1 MGVLIDGV
9 WQEQE
14 AAPPK
19 AEGSKA
25 DASKG
30 DAPRATGRFE
40 RADSAF
46 RNWVT
51 PDGKPGP
58 TGSDGFSAAAGR
70 YHLYVSLACP
80 WAHRTL
86 IMRALKGLEQTIPV
100 SVTNWL
106 MAEQG
111 WTFSPGEGVIPDPLF
126 NSRYLHE
133 IYTRADAHY
142 SGHATVPVLWDQH
155 TQTIVNNESSEIIRM
170 FNSAFDT
177 VGARAGNYYPRD
189 RRDEIDELNTRIYAT
204 VNNGVYKAG
213 FATTQ
218 AAYEEAVAPLF
229 ETLDWL
235 EERLSQSRFLCDDT
249 LTEADIRLFTTLVRF
264 DPVYNGHFKCNI
276 RRVIDYKNL
285 WAYTRDIYQIPGVA
299 PTVNFVHIKRHYY
312 QSHKRI
318 NPTGVVPVGP
328 VLDFDE
334 PAERGKD
341 VARLLTF

>member
-9 WQEQE
+9 WHEQE
-14 AAPPK
+14 P
-19 AEGSKA
+19 E
-25 DASKG
+25 
-30 DAPRATGRFE
+30 RAKTDPARAGGRFE
-40 RADSAF
+40 RVQTSF

-51 PDGKPGP
+51 PDGRPGP

-86 IMRALKGLEQTIPV
+86 IMRALKGLEQIIPV
-100 SVTNWL
+100 SVTHWL
-106 MAEQG
+106 MGDQG

-133 IYTRADAHY
+133 IYSRADTHY
-142 SGHATVPVLWDQH
+142 SGRASVPVLWDQH
-155 TQTIVNNESSEIIRM
+155 TQTIVNNESAEIIRM
-170 FNSAFDT
+170 FNSAFDA
-177 VGARAGNYYPRD
+177 VGAQPGDYYPKDKRE
-189 RRDEIDELNTRIYAT
+189 EIDTLNARIYDT
-204 VNNGVYKAG
+204 LNNGVYKAG

-218 AAYEEAVAPLF
+218 SSYEEAVTPLF

-235 EERLSQSRFLCDDT
+235 DDTLSQSRFLCDDT

-264 DPVYNGHFKCNI
+264 DAVYHGHFKCNV
-276 RRVIDYKNL
+276 RRIVDYKNL
-285 WAYTRDIYQIPGVA
+285 WAYTRDVYQIPGVA
-299 PTVNFVHIKRHYY
+299 QTVNFAHIKRHYY

-318 NPTGVVPVGP
+318 NPTGIVPVGP
-328 VLDFDE
+328 ALDFDAS
-334 PAERGKD
+334 AERGKD